1 MKGVELHMKYSIN
14 KVIKGTQWSM
24 AMPKAKILLPP
35 ATFGLCSNIG
45 PARKAQKKIEMTISL
60 MREN

>member
-1 MKGVELHMKYSIN
+1 MKGVELHIQYSI
-14 KVIKGTQWSM
+14 IKLINGTQWSI

-35 ATFGLCSNIG
+35 VTFGLFSNIG
-45 PARKAQKKIEMTISL
+45 PAKKTQKKIEMMISL